1 MKSKPAAV
9 VSSLAFFFFFFLSSS
24 FSFPPF
30 FFSSPPPPP
39 PPFLFFSSASVRII
53 SKIVLILAALI
64 SASPPTLIA
73 SSMIPTFAVLACSHV
88 GKAIFRERKA
98 LAEVASVVF
107 CERIV
112 RTRLSSTERQ
122 SLWQPSGS
130 EKVAAAAER
139 AAAASLEGRGGGG
152 GGRGEEGGG
161 EEGIAPGSPWS
172 RARASRAAKHSAG
185 EGRRQEGKGPSAGP
199 PPGLKRSSTSTTSG
213 FRPFFFIGGVSF
225 IAASRRGRADFLGDE
240 SASAEA
246 SLFRGLMVELERVQW
261 ALSGGRGREERDR
274 RIDRLKKLVSEF
286 RPTSKFSFSLLSPLL
301 FHAPRA
307 LLLFAWL
314 HFNYKFTVS
323 KLYFFLAAAAA
334 AAAAAIFA
342 PSLILFMNSGLSP
355 AASSASAPSMAT
367 TSIPAALNKLTP
379 PPSTSGLGST
389 TPRTTY
395 EGGKTDFFFKGR
407 ETGERM
413 GVSVAPPFWR

>member
-1 MKSKPAAV
+1 M
-9 VSSLAFFFFFFLSSS
+9 
-24 FSFPPF
+24 
-30 FFSSPPPPP
+30 
-39 PPFLFFSSASVRII
+39 
-53 SKIVLILAALI
+53 
-64 SASPPTLIA
+64 
-73 SSMIPTFAVLACSHV
+73 
-88 GKAIFRERKA
+88 
-98 LAEVASVVF
+98 VF

-213 FRPFFFIGGVSF
+213 FRPFFFIGGVPF

-246 SLFRGLMVELERVQW
+246 SLFRGLMVELERVQS
-261 ALSGGRGREERDR
+261 ALSGGGGGRRETGAS
-274 RIDRLKKLVSEF
+274 IDLKKLVSEF
-286 RPTSKFSFSLLSPLL
+286 WPTSKFSFSLLSPL

-334 AAAAAIFA
+334 AAAAAIAA

-395 EGGKTDFFFKGR
+395 EGGKTDFIFKGR